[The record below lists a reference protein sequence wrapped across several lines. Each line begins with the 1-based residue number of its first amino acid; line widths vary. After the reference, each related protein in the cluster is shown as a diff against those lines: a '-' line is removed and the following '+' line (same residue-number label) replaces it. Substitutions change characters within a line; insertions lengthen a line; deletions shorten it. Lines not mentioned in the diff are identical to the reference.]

1 MREQAHVIQA
11 EVRHLIGDVGRLR
24 ERVVK
29 LDTHF
34 RQAQEDVSGLSIS
47 AEKIARRGERIDQ
60 LDFSE
65 AAPQA
70 SLTPG
75 VNIDRAA
82 E

>member
-11 EVRHLIGDVGRLR
+11 EVRHLIADVGRLR
-24 ERVVK
+24 ERVTR

-34 RQAQEDVSGLSIS
+34 RQAQEDVAGITTS
-47 AEKIARRGERIDQ
+47 AEKIGRRGERIEQ

-65 AAPQA
+65 AAQA
-70 SLTPG
+70 LPPTLE
-75 VNIDRAA
+75 RAA